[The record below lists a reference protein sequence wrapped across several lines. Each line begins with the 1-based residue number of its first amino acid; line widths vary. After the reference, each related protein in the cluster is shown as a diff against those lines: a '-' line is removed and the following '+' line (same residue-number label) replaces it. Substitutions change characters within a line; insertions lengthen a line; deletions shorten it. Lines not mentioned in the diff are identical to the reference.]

1 MSETGRFR
9 LQAVLQVIFLV
20 VGLGTVIFAQVPVE
34 KVEKADKGEKMR
46 LEKGSSF
53 RADENQSR
61 YSYVFENERFTTPLV
76 EVEFDASGRGRFHF
90 RKKDGRDV
98 TNDLAVS
105 GTLVSQVKSL
115 FEEINFLGSSEDYQ
129 HKKDFSHLGKVTLR
143 YSDGGREREASF
155 NYTDNPSMSRL
166 VDIFRNIATQ
176 ENRVFEIQTM
186 RENDPLS
193 MPAQMRMLE
202 SELKSKQIAD
212 PHQLVSLLEEIRQD
226 EGLPLIAR
234 NHAERLIKSIGKSK
248 S

>member
-1 MSETGRFR
+1 
-9 LQAVLQVIFLV
+9 
-20 VGLGTVIFAQVPVE
+20 VPVE
-34 KVEKADKGEKMR
+34 KVEQAG
-46 LEKGSSF
+46 LEKASSF
-53 RADENQSR
+53 RAAGNQSR
-61 YSYVFENERFTTPLV
+61 YRYVFENERFTTPLV
-76 EVEFDASGRGRFHF
+76 EVEFDGSGHGRFHF
-90 RKKDGRDV
+90 KKKDGRDV
-98 TNDLAVS
+98 TNDLAIS
-105 GTLVSQVKSL
+105 DSLVSQVKSL
-115 FEEINFLGSSEDYQ
+115 FDEIDFLGSSEVYQ
-129 HKKDFSHLGKVTLR
+129 HKKDFSHLGKVTIR

-176 ENRVFEIQTM
+176 ENRVFELQTM

-212 PHQLVSLLEEIRQD
+212 PRQLVSLLEEIRQD

-248 S
+248 P